1 MQTLYQV
8 QMHPNMNKEAHFDA
22 KKDLRNHPMLS
33 RRANPNIGIANS
45 IKLKHACSF
54 SFIYTSNALFCSV
67 IQTLLC
73 LCSSCFWVFHS

>member
-33 RRANPNIGIANS
+33 RRTNPNIGIADS
-45 IKLKHACSF
+45 IKLKHF
-54 SFIYTSNALFCSV
+54 
-67 IQTLLC
+67 
-73 LCSSCFWVFHS
+73 

>member
-33 RRANPNIGIANS
+33 RRANPNIGIAKNS
-45 IKLKHACSF
+45 IKLKHACIPF
-54 SFIYTSNALFCSV
+54 LIVFIYDCNPPVLYF
-67 IQTLLC
+67 I
-73 LCSSCFWVFHS
+73 H